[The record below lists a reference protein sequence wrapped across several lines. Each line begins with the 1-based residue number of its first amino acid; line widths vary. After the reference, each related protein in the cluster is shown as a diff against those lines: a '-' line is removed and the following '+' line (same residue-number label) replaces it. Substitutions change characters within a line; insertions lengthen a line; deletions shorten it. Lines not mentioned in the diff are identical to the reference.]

1 MTTASG
7 AVAPKAR
14 RRVGDLVF
22 SRASLIAGILILVVL
37 AAVAIFLTAYSLP
50 AFFADP
56 ATLSSSRPSSFWAYV
71 APLAFG
77 TVWAAFL
84 ALLISLP
91 FSILVALFVT
101 QYAPRSLATIFGYL
115 IDILAAVPSVV
126 FGLWGIVV
134 LAPAIVPIYTWISKY
149 LGWIPLFSGPVAA
162 DGRTILTAAIVLA
175 IMILPIM
182 TAMCREVFDQTPR
195 LHIEAALALGTTR
208 WEMVKMAVLPF
219 ARPGVVAAAMLGLG
233 RALGETMA
241 VAMVLSPAQVITF
254 ALFHAENPNTIAANI
269 ALNYPESSG
278 VQVNALMASGLIL
291 FVITILVNM
300 LARWIV
306 NRRAAF
312 SGAD

>member
-1 MTTASG
+1 MTAAAG
-7 AVAPKAR
+7 NIPKPKR
-14 RRVGDLVF
+14 RLGDLVF
-22 SRASLIAGILILVVL
+22 SRVSVFAGILILVVL
-37 AAVAIFLTAYSLP
+37 AAVAVFLTAYSLP

-56 ATLSSSRPSSFWAYV
+56 KTLSSSQPTSFWAYV

-101 QYAPRSLATIFGYL
+101 QYAPRRLATIFGYI

-134 LAPAIVPIYTWISKY
+134 LAPSIVPVYTWISDA

-195 LHIEAALALGTTR
+195 LHIEAALALGATR
-208 WEMVKMAVLPF
+208 WEMVKTAVLPF
-219 ARPGVVAAAMLGLG
+219 GRPGIIAAAML
-233 RALGETMA
+233 
-241 VAMVLSPAQVITF
+241 VLSPAQVISF
-254 ALFHAENPNTIAANI
+254 ALFHSENPNTIAANI

-278 VQVNALMASGLIL
+278 IQVNALMASGLIL

-306 NRRAAF
+306 RRRAAF
-312 SGAD
+312 SGAN